1 MNNCNTCQNGY
12 NGSRMQGRFGNQG
25 MQGGARGETPCPC
38 SNSRPRR
45 CMEDDPLSNMA
56 IAMAYVPWQVWGNL
70 YDMDKALKVGTIFED
85 LDKPFLGRRCGR

>member
-1 MNNCNTCQNGY
+1 MNTCQNGY

-25 MQGGARGETPCPC
+25 MQGGARSEEPCPC
-38 SNSRPRR
+38 SNNRTRR
-45 CMEDDPLSNMA
+45 SIEDDPLSNMA
-56 IAMAYVPWQVWGNL
+56 IAMAYVPWQVWRNL